1 MNAGPLSP
9 ITRLELLLLVVI
21 TAIGLG
27 ARTWHLEALPPGFY
41 SDEAAYALDAQ
52 RVQAGV
58 RDVYFESN
66 NGREPLFIYTLAAVF
81 SVWGPSP
88 EVARATAA
96 VFGSLAVI
104 ALWAAARALF
114 GPQRAVIAAGLLAGS
129 LWAIVLSRIAL
140 RVTVLP
146 VVECLF
152 IAGAVYAWR
161 LRPDSAR
168 APSSASRLSSLLE
181 ATAGALLGLLA
192 YTYLAARLIPIALA
206 LTAVVAL
213 VWRRLTWA
221 DVRWGLRIAAVAGL
235 VAGPMLVY
243 AALRP
248 EVYFGRATQV
258 AVGSVQTVID
268 NLLAIAGMFTW
279 RGDANWRH
287 NLAGRPVFDPLTAV
301 AFVIGGGL
309 AIWQVIRRQDGAWL
323 LVVMMWVMLL
333 VPSLLSDRA
342 PHFLRAIGAAPL
354 SMCFPALALTAAGER
369 LAAWGPRGA
378 RAGAVLAV
386 VVVGV
391 HGGAGVSAY
400 FGPYAAEPGVVYA
413 FETAVTELAQA
424 ARSCPTP
431 RVDQRLL
438 ERYPA
443 ITFLAPDVRPL
454 QVEELT
460 LEMGCTFVS
469 SEQSVASAIAA
480 VPGPVAITAV
490 RSGLYRPDEVI
501 EGEPYPL
508 YTQIQIAPFRWPS
521 ETRAWFAN
529 GVDLLVTETS
539 MTDTTL
545 VVTTTWGTRAP
556 LGRDWQT
563 YVHLRDAQGFVVT
576 QADGPLGGELLPAS
590 TWRPGDGI
598 IMVARL
604 VVPDAGP
611 SGQIIAIGLYDLAD
625 GIRVPLRTGAGEEL
639 QLPLPDR

>member
-9 ITRLELLLLVVI
+9 ITRLELLLLAVI
-21 TAIGLG
+21 TVVGLG
-27 ARTWHLEALPPGFY
+27 ARTWQLEALPPGFY

-52 RVQAGV
+52 RVQAGA

-81 SVWGPSP
+81 SVWGSSP
-88 EVARATAA
+88 VVARATAA

-114 GPQRAVIAAGLLAGS
+114 GPRLAVIAAGLLAGS

-146 VVECLF
+146 FVECLF

-161 LRPDSAR
+161 MRPDSAR

-206 LTAVVAL
+206 LTAGVAL

-221 DVRWGLRIAAVAGL
+221 DVRWGLRIAAVAAL
-235 VAGPMLVY
+235 VAAPMLIY
-243 AALRP
+243 AVVRP
-248 EVYFGRATQV
+248 EVYLGRATQV
-258 AVGSVQTVID
+258 AVGSGQAVID

-301 AFVIGGGL
+301 AFVIGFGL
-309 AIWQVIRRQDGAWL
+309 AAWRVLRRRDGAWL
-323 LVVMMWVMLL
+323 LVLMLWGLLL

-342 PHFLRAIGAAPL
+342 PHFLRALGAAPL

-369 LAAWGPRGA
+369 LAAWGTRTA

-386 VVVGV
+386 IAVGV
-391 HGGAGVSAY
+391 HAGAGVSAY
-400 FGPYAAEPGVVYA
+400 FGPYAAAPEIVYA

-424 ARSCPTP
+424 ARGCSTA
-431 RVDQRLL
+431 RVDRRLF

-443 ITFLAPDVRPL
+443 IAFLAPGVRPL
-454 QVEELT
+454 EVEPLT
-460 LEMGCTFVS
+460 LEMGCTFVAS
-469 SEQSVASAIAA
+469 GVSVASAIAA
-480 VPGPVAITAV
+480 VPGPVAVTAA
-490 RSGLYRPDEVI
+490 RAGLDRPDEVT

-508 YTQIQIAPFRWPS
+508 YIQIHLAPFRWPS
-521 ETRAWFAN
+521 ETRARFAN
-529 GVDLLVTETS
+529 GVDLLATETS
-539 MTDTTL
+539 MTGATL

-563 YVHLRDAQGFVVT
+563 FVHLRDAQGAIVS
-576 QADGPLGGELLPAS
+576 QADGPLGGELVPAS
-590 TWRPGDGI
+590 TWTPGNGI

-604 VVPDAGP
+604 AISTAEAP
-611 SGQIIAIGLYDLAD
+611 GQIIAIGLYDLAD
-625 GIRVPLRTGAGEEL
+625 GTRVLLRGSGLEDV